1 MCLTD
6 LCIPRPTIKAEIQ
19 VIKTETSS
27 QTLILKKPLGR
38 AIVQSL
44 PTSYNTREQ
53 KNENQGIKNSISLDV
68 LCFTGVGLMETVFYS
83 HKSFIFFPVRRVC
96 VFPFSTGVA
105 LTTRI
110 MF

>member
-6 LCIPRPTIKAEIQ
+6 LCIPRPNIKAEIQ

-96 VFPFSTGVA
+96 VFPSPLGW
-105 LTTRI
+105 L
-110 MF
+110 